1 MRETEIKNTGIGAGF
16 RGREGQ
22 VSFELESICQR
33 ERYDSYRAVIQK
45 RYLRDTGLKA
55 NLKLSRTVAIV
66 KSSIVNTSKKRRK
79 ATIQTPRN
87 TKKGGK
93 ANKTC

>member
-22 VSFELESICQR
+22 VSFELESMCQR

-55 NLKLSRTVAIV
+55 ILKLRTAAIV

>member
-1 MRETEIKNTGIGAGF
+1 MVG
-16 RGREGQ
+16 GRNQ
-22 VSFELESICQR
+22 VSFDLESMCQR

-55 NLKLSRTVAIV
+55 VLKLSMIAAMV
-66 KSSIVNTSKKRRK
+66 KSYTVNTSKKRRQ
-79 ATIQTPRN
+79 AIIQAPRN

>member
-1 MRETEIKNTGIGAGF
+1 M
-16 RGREGQ
+16 
-22 VSFELESICQR
+22 CQR

-55 NLKLSRTVAIV
+55 ILKLSMIAAMV
-66 KSSIVNTSKKRRK
+66 KSCTVNTSKKRRQ
-79 ATIQTPRN
+79 AIIQAPRN

-93 ANKTC
+93 AKKNAKKLWMKKNRKPNQPR